1 MIIANLA
8 LTWEHFRAAQVRS
21 LVLMKNVL
29 TVIINP
35 DVSPVMTGTPL
46 PKPAPHSAA
55 VIINIPALVQTKQV
69 VAALLAAENIQ
80 HVNVLVDIFGVE
92 VLVPLKMLV

>member
-35 DVSPVMTGTPL
+35 AASPAMIGTSRH
-46 PKPAPHSAA
+46 KPVLHNVA
-55 VIINIPALVQTKQV
+55 VIINTLVQGHMNT
-69 VAALLAAENIQ
+69 AGGSLAGENIR
-80 HVNVLVDIFGVE
+80 NVV
-92 VLVPLKMLV
+92 VLKILIIVLAGMVIAV